1 MKNEMITP
9 ITMTHEGIEYT
20 LEFDNESVVFTNR
33 QGFKPTELFDNIE
46 EMLPI
51 LFYGAFRKHHKN
63 ISRSQTDKILAASEG
78 LPKSVLNHLME
89 LYAVPRNALIRDDDN
104 DEETAK
110 NRKVTFQF

>member
-1 MKNEMITP
+1 MKKETINPIIITY
-9 ITMTHEGIEYT
+9 EGVEYT
-20 LEFDNESVVFTNR
+20 LEFDNESAVFTNR
-33 QGFKPTELFDNIE
+33 QGFKPTDMFDNIE

-63 ISRSQTDKILAASEG
+63 VARLQTDKILAEADG
-78 LPKSVLNHLME
+78 LPKSVVNQLME
-89 LYAVPRNALIRDDDN
+89 LYAVPRNSLIRDDDT